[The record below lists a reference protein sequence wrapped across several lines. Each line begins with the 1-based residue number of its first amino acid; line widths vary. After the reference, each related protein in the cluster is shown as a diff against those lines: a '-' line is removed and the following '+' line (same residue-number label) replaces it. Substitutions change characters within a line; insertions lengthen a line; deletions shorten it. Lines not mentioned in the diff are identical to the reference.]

1 MPGGMRI
8 HRLTWPVVLL
18 QTFAAASLVIAGQG
32 QDAGLLEQRLKRLFP
47 SAAAFS
53 PKEGAPPHYTA
64 YAGDAQKSP
73 LGYAFWTIDL
83 EPLERGYDGPIQML
97 VGIDTKGLL
106 TGVVVTA
113 HREPYGYFSVDKPEF
128 AKQFVGKD
136 VRSPFKVGADVE
148 AISRATITINS
159 ATRSIRNSA
168 RKIARALLA
177 PPDAARQ

>member
-1 MPGGMRI
+1 MRVR
-8 HRLTWPVVLL
+8 HLPLLVCVVHTLT
-18 QTFAAASLVIAGQG
+18 AAGLVIAGQG
-32 QDAGLLEQRLKRLFP
+32 SDGALLDQRLKRLFP
-47 SAAAFS
+47 AAAAFS
-53 PKEGAPPHYTA
+53 PKEGNPPHFTA
-64 YAGDAQKSP
+64 YAADAQKSP
-73 LGYAFWTIDL
+73 LGYAFWTVDL

-97 VGIDTKGLL
+97 VGIDVKGSL

-148 AISRATITINS
+148 AISRATITVNS
-159 ATRSIRNSA
+159 ATRSIRNGA

-177 PPDAARQ
+177 PPDAAAR